1 MFRKAMNDRQKEE
14 MTQVNLAQMNEK
26 RMREDLNRRH
36 ERAEQ
41 GTSPAHIGNG
51 YRQQLAFM
59 QEAERL
65 NNISLKNYQQ
75 RIANQAT
82 EKTVHQK
89 ILERQAEEEAMAR
102 MNAAAYNVQ
111 DYKNRL
117 MEEHNTLLKNQLENQ
132 IRTKKALT
140 DAQAREDAMLAQRH
154 ASVNSLLNARE

>member
-1 MFRKAMNDRQKEE
+1 
-14 MTQVNLAQMNEK
+14 MTQVNIAQMNEK
-26 RMREDLNRRH
+26 RMREDMARRH

-75 RIANQAT
+75 QIANQT
-82 EKTVHQK
+82 NEKSMRQK
-89 ILERQAEEEAMAR
+89 IMEQQAEEEALNR
-102 MNAAAYNVQ
+102 LNAAAYNVM

-117 MEEHNTLLKNQLENQ
+117 MDEHNLLLKNQLENQ
-132 IRTKKALT
+132 IKTKKALT
-140 DAQAREDAMLAQRH
+140 EA
-154 ASVNSLLNARE
+154 